1 MSNSNQTDNLEI
13 TTISRDN
20 PYVQLSDSDEDNNN
34 LPIVNVPTSAI
45 YINGN
50 TAVAIQVP
58 TAVAEKAIK
67 IQSMGRGIKCVCY
80 VDLFSN
86 LFFMMYGYLLGFFF
100 ALAALSGIY
109 STYNQSRNMLSC
121 YLTYQYIMC
130 FSKFVTI
137 IFYASILDQ
146 RNYNNF
152 QNYYPNIELPKN
164 IPIAIS
170 MSGLFFILQTYIAL
184 YVRKYYYLLPK
195 NNAEKFVVARALPIQ
210 V

>member
-1 MSNSNQTDNLEI
+1 
-13 TTISRDN
+13 
-20 PYVQLSDSDEDNNN
+20 
-34 LPIVNVPTSAI
+34 
-45 YINGN
+45 
-50 TAVAIQVP
+50 
-58 TAVAEKAIK
+58 
-67 IQSMGRGIKCVCY
+67 
-80 VDLFSN
+80 
-86 LFFMMYGYLLGFFF
+86 
-100 ALAALSGIY
+100 
-109 STYNQSRNMLSC
+109 
-121 YLTYQYIMC
+121 MC

-146 RNYNNF
+146 SNYNNF

-164 IPIAIS
+164 VPIAIS